1 MRRRV
6 LVAAML
12 LATVGAS
19 ASHAG
24 EAVFTLDHQVKI
36 QPARG
41 QSRLTADRHEE
52 FFLKQP
58 AGRSLILVLE
68 CDQPHRLDV
77 GAVVT
82 KDDALRLGRGL
93 ALRYDAPAQT
103 EAVRLPFVV
112 FTAAP
117 AIRYRVTVF
126 DARTHP
132 GLWREIEAEAA
143 AWAILGP

>member
-1 MRRRV
+1 MRRRA
-6 LVAAML
+6 LMAAML
-12 LATVGAS
+12 LATLAAGPS
-19 ASHAG
+19 RAG
-24 EAVFTLDHQVKI
+24 EAVFTLDHQFRFK
-36 QPARG
+36 PAPG
-41 QSRLTADRHEE
+41 QSRLTAHRHEE

-68 CDQPHRLDV
+68 CDQPHALDI
-77 GAVVT
+77 GAVVA

-93 ALRYDAPAQT
+93 ALRFDAPAQT

-117 AIRYRVTVF
+117 AVRYRVTVF
-126 DARTHP
+126 DAKTHP